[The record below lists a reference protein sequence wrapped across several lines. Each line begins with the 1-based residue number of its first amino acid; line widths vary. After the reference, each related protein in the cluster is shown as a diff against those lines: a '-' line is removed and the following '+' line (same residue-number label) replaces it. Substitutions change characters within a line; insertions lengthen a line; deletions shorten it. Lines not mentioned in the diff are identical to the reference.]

1 MEITL
6 DKRTLASIE
15 AYDEHARA
23 YQEALRYR
31 RPKADAQRFG
41 MRTTDGDL
49 VLDAGCGPASDLRLL
64 RDLGVHPV
72 GVDLAMGAL
81 EEARLLMP
89 SHPLVRTPLHD
100 LPFRPGV
107 FGGLWLS
114 RTFDHLP
121 RGQWADLFTYL
132 LSFVDHGPVYLSCV
146 RGSIDLEEEEDEV
159 LGQVYRSA
167 ASEEEI
173 EGLMLSHG
181 LHDVEVTLR
190 PDPQHEHRRP
200 VVAAHGHLP

>member
-1 MEITL
+1 MDITL

-15 AYDEHARA
+15 AYDEHARD

-41 MRTTDGDL
+41 LRIVTGDL

-72 GVDLAMGAL
+72 GVDLSMGAL
-81 EEARLLMP
+81 KEARLLMP
-89 SHPLVRTPLHD
+89 RHPLVRSPLHD
-100 LPFRPGV
+100 LPFQRGA

-114 RTFDHLP
+114 RAFDHLP
-121 RGQWADLFTYL
+121 RSQWSGLFTYL

-146 RGSIDLEEEEDEV
+146 RGSIDLVEEEDAV
-159 LGQVYRSA
+159 LGTVYRSA

-173 EGLMLSHG
+173 EGLLLSHG
-181 LHDVEVTLR
+181 LHDVEVELR
-190 PDPQHEHRRP
+190 PDPLYDRRRP
-200 VVAAHGHLP
+200 MVVAHAHLP